1 MKTNHFYSIFIASVL
16 MIFSSCSKDEEIKPQ
31 VKIPYESA
39 EQYIEEVD
47 FQGAILLRKG
57 STYIVRSGYGMAN
70 TSQNIPNTVNTK
82 FRIGSASKAF
92 TSLGILQLIR
102 DGQMLSL
109 DQTVSEFIEDFPFG
123 DQITIRNL
131 LKHSSGLP
139 DHTGTFEEL
148 FNQQNIYL
156 ETEEI
161 INLYAELLAD
171 EGLSFTPYERF
182 AYSNTNYLL
191 LAFLIEELSGK
202 SYHQYLYD
210 IALSN
215 LGMNNTYKSESDF
228 GAEDEDEAIGYRQ
241 GQPVAPYPIEIAFGA
256 GDWASTIDDMEKW
269 GNAWMN
275 GLLSP
280 EEKTDVFPNP
290 EQDEI
295 TSIGMGW
302 FTIRIDGKLVSFH
315 GGDIDGFTSVIALLP
330 ESNGIFIALSNKEGQ
345 RNTLDQM
352 MEAFVINEF

>member
-1 MKTNHFYSIFIASVL
+1 MKTNLFYSIFMASVL
-16 MIFSSCSKDEEIKPQ
+16 VIFNSCSKDEEINQ
-31 VKIPYESA
+31 QIIVPYESA
-39 EQYIEEVD
+39 EKYIEEVD
-47 FQGAILLRKG
+47 FQGVVLLRKG
-57 STYIVRSGYGMAN
+57 LADIVRSGYGMAN
-70 TSQNIPNTVNTK
+70 VSQNIPNTVNTK

-109 DQTVSEFIEDFPFG
+109 DQTVSEFAEDFPFG

-139 DHTGTFEEL
+139 DHTGVIEAL
-148 FNQQNIYL
+148 YNQQNIYL
-156 ETEEI
+156 DPEGI
-161 INLYAELLAD
+161 IYIYAELLAD
-171 EGLSFTPYERF
+171 EGLNFTPGERF

-191 LAFLIEELSGK
+191 LALLIEELSGK

-215 LGMNNTYKSESDF
+215 LDMNNTYKSESDF
-228 GAEDEDEAIGYRQ
+228 GDEDEAIGYRQ

-256 GDWASTIDDMEKW
+256 GDWASTLDDMEKW

-275 GLLSP
+275 GMLST

-290 EQDEI
+290 AQDEV
-295 TSIGMGW
+295 TSVGMGW
-302 FTIRIDGKLVSFH
+302 FTIRIDGKLVYFH
-315 GGDIDGFTSVIALLP
+315 GGDIDGFTSIIALLP